1 MPPNR
6 KKNRSLV
13 SNSDKIAH
21 LTHNWKH
28 RTSNQQNW
36 SILHPAGRLHSHL
49 DSLRSTTIQPCTRF
63 AGSPEASYPSAF
75 SMGFSSFSC
84 ILFYF
89 LQCRPLLLCVA
100 AAQSAAAAD
109 RAGSARWRGAAR
121 GNRPLRDQVCMRHF
135 PFVSDGYTFSR
146 TRLVFDRFITS

>member
-36 SILHPAGRLHSHL
+36 SILHPTGRLHSHL

-63 AGSPEASYPSAF
+63 AGIPEASYHSAIF
-75 SMGFSSFSC
+75 RGFSSFSC
-84 ILFYF
+84 IIFLF
-89 LQCRPLLLCVA
+89 LQCSPLLLCMA

-121 GNRPLRDQVCMRHF
+121 GSRPLRDQVCMRHF
-135 PFVSDGYTFSR
+135 PFVSDGFHFSR
-146 TRLVFDRFITS
+146 T